1 MGDEGEPGGAFD
13 ERLDSWREYVA
24 TPWAR
29 IRYAVV
35 GEVLRRHTET
45 LGRPLRVLDVGGGD
59 GQDSLPLAQA
69 GHEVT
74 ILDPSARWLAEAGRR
89 AAEQGVTVTTVVGG
103 LDDLAAGPRGEWDVV
118 LCHFVLRYRPADAR
132 DLEVLARQVRPGGL
146 LSVADVNPAA
156 RVLRALVTEGPAA
169 ALEVLDAERIGVAMF
184 DTDARPVEPDEI
196 LADAERLGLRLRGR
210 YAARTA
216 NDLLVD
222 EDAKQDPAFFAQLL
236 ALELAL
242 CDRPPF
248 RDLGFV
254 WQLVLGH

>member
-1 MGDEGEPGGAFD
+1 MGEVDGPGEVFD
-13 ERLDSWREYVA
+13 ERLEAWQEHVA

-35 GEVLRRHTET
+35 GEVLRRHAEA
-45 LGRPLRVLDVGGGD
+45 LGGPLRVLDVGGGD
-59 GQDSLPLAQA
+59 GQDSIPLAEA

-89 AAEQGVTVTTVVGG
+89 AADRGVTVTTVVGG
-103 LDDLAAGPRGEWDVV
+103 LDELAGGPSGEWDLV
-118 LCHFVLRYRPADAR
+118 LCHFVLRYRAVEAPDVEA
-132 DLEVLARQVRPGGL
+132 LARQVRPGGL

-156 RVLRALVTEGPAA
+156 RVLRALVTEGPGPALAA
-169 ALEVLDAERIGVAMF
+169 LDAERIEVAMF
-184 DTDARPVEPDEI
+184 GTDARPVEPDDV
-196 LADAERLGLRLRGR
+196 LTQAERLGLRPLGR

-216 NDLLVD
+216 NDLLAD
-222 EDAKQDPAFFAQLL
+222 EDAKRDPAYFEQLL

-254 WQLVLGH
+254 WQLVLGR